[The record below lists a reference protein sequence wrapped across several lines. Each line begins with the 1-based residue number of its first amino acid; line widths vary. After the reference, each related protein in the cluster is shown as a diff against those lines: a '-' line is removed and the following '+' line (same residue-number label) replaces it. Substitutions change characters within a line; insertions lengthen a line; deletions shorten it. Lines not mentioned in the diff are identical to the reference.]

1 MKHSALWNYNI
12 YEVIGG
18 IWKGVMVPG
27 LSCGNAVL
35 CVKSEVQSRLG
46 SRQRSVGRLA
56 LGAYGNTPNEGVL
69 EDMGWASF
77 EAREAISKLNVEQIL
92 DTIEDTQWVRK
103 LYKNL
108 YMKILNTKWT
118 SYTRK
123 LK

>member
-56 LGAYGNTPNEGVL
+56 LGAYGNTTNEGVL
-69 EDMGWASF
+69 EDTSWASF
-77 EAREAISKLNVEQIL
+77 EAREAISKLNVKQIL
-92 DTIEDTQWVRK
+92 HTIEDTQWLRK

-118 SYTRK
+118 S
-123 LK
+123 